1 MYFSFINFLSF
12 LSVFFFSF
20 CVCIMS
26 DLVFCVPMWKMFSFL
41 SNQGRQ
47 GRLIHTHTHVFLV
60 CIRNNFWGVDET
72 EVQSPNLVPRQRVFG
87 RVFLQASNQNVLWN
101 CNELICLDSNQ
112 PAVECPHWKILP
124 MLEIE
129 LHTEVLSLVLL
140 ADFLKDVGSFLGVF
154 VYRINTWL
162 FRLLQNQ
169 MSKVQRAGSVPDRL
183 LQRFLAPCCDSKL

>member
-1 MYFSFINFLSF
+1 
-12 LSVFFFSF
+12 
-20 CVCIMS
+20 MS

-112 PAVECPHWKILP
+112 PAVECPH
-124 MLEIE
+124 
-129 LHTEVLSLVLL
+129 
-140 ADFLKDVGSFLGVF
+140 
-154 VYRINTWL
+154 
-162 FRLLQNQ
+162 
-169 MSKVQRAGSVPDRL
+169 
-183 LQRFLAPCCDSKL
+183 